1 MKEVKND
8 ASRGMVPVS
17 RDAQDP
23 WGEEADMEWFIQPG
37 GMEWVSS

>member
-8 ASRGMVPVS
+8 ESRGMEPRS
-17 RDAQDP
+17 MEAQDP
-23 WGEEADMEWFIQPG
+23 CGEDADMEWFIQPG